1 MATHDRMDLNVR
13 SQAFL
18 KDFYHFHK
26 NSCDAWYIK
35 DANHR
40 FMDASITFLS
50 RFLSHNLTSI
60 IGLGDEDVSDA
71 SPRDIALMHEFE
83 SAVMFEDKEITIFA
97 LGYFSDCNDIKSFIL
112 KMKPWH
118 HADEVDVIVYISDL
132 FEINKKVDWL
142 SLVVPGRE
150 EISSN
155 TGTTSSNCINPRL
168 YLTESEWT
176 VAWLVICGLSLRYI
190 ATLIDMKRQS
200 VDLKISHAY
209 LKLGVFNRDGLL
221 KMAEQNL
228 WVNFIPDRF
237 VTGFNIIRVN

>member
-1 MATHDRMDLNVR
+1 MATHDRMDLDVR

-50 RFLSHNLTSI
+50 RFLPPDLTTVV
-60 IGLGDEDVSDA
+60 GLSDSDVSDA
-71 SPRDIALMHEFE
+71 SSRDITLMHEFE
-83 SAVMFEDKEITIFA
+83 SAVMFEGKEITIFA
-97 LGYFSDCNDIKSFIL
+97 FGYFNDCNDIKSFIL

-118 HADEVDVIVYISDL
+118 YADEVYVIIYISDL
-132 FEINKKVDWL
+132 FEINQRVDWL
-142 SLVVPGRE
+142 SLMVPGGKD
-150 EISSN
+150 ISSK
-155 TGTTSSNCINPRL
+155 TRTAVSYCINPRL

-176 VAWLVICGLSLRYI
+176 IAWLVICGLSLRHI

-221 KMAEQNL
+221 KMAHQHR

-237 VTGFNIIRVN
+237 VTGFNIIRVS